1 MAIIA
6 LALIAAAV
14 GVGATR
20 ALFLDT
26 GSGSG
31 NQITS
36 DFIIAFDDLESGGF
50 AGGFGWL
57 DSWAPT
63 GAATVTSA
71 NTPYEGTYHLEV
83 DKGAEVV
90 RSLDLSGETL
100 MRLQFRGKV
109 TSLTGN
115 RQGHAEVSSDGVVW
129 NVVRTWTSAD
139 PGGVYQ
145 YEDIDLSPYTMSS
158 QFWVKF
164 KLDGGGGNRLL
175 HVDNVTYASRQAL
188 PATPT
193 PTATPIPP
201 PAPPTNLVATPG
213 NAQVALNWD
222 DNTEP
227 DLNGYNVYRS
237 TTPGG
242 PYTKVNGAL
251 VAVSD
256 YADTGL
262 TNGTTYYYVVRAEN
276 TSALESGNSN
286 EASATPID
294 APPAAPTG
302 LVATPASAQ
311 VSLDWADNAEPDLAG
326 YNVYRSTSTGGPYTK
341 VNGAL
346 VTVSNYTDTG
356 LTNGTTY
363 YYVVRAEDNGTN
375 ESGNSSEVSATPA
388 ALPPAAPTGLVAT
401 AGDLQISLN
410 WDDNTEPDLAGYNV
424 YRSTATGGQ
433 YTKVNGALVTV
444 SDYSDTGLISG
455 VTYYYVVRAENT
467 STQESGNSNEASAT
481 PYASLM
487 VSATADS
494 YVDQKKAGNSHG
506 TAVTMI
512 VKAKSNQNM
521 RSFVQFDISSI
532 PAGSTVSSATLALCA
547 TSVPGTR
554 TYDVHSVSATWGETT
569 ITWTNQPGV
578 AASPTASNATPAS
591 PGCMT
596 WTVTVDVQAWVDG
609 TTNNGWRISDSAENT
624 GNAQTDFRSR
634 EDTAVPADNPKLD
647 VQYTAP

>member
-31 NQITS
+31 NQVTS

-115 RQGHAEVSSDGVVW
+115 RQGRAEVSSDGVVW

-401 AGDLQISLN
+401 AGGLQISLN

-424 YRSTATGGQ
+424 YRSTATGGP

-444 SDYSDTGLISG
+444 SGLLGYRSHQRRHLLLRSQGGEHQHPGERQLQRGQRHAVRVPHGFGHGRFVRRPKEGRQQPPYSRHDDRESEEQPEHAELRPVRHLFDPGRVDRQLGYPGAMRDVGTGHQDLRCSQ
-455 VTYYYVVRAENT
+455 RF
-467 STQESGNSNEASAT
+467 
-481 PYASLM
+481 
-487 VSATADS
+487 S
-494 YVDQKKAGNSHG
+494 YLGRDDDNLDQPARRRRLSHG
-506 TAVTMI
+506 KQRDT
-512 VKAKSNQNM
+512 SL
-521 RSFVQFDISSI
+521 
-532 PAGSTVSSATLALCA
+532 AGLHDVDCDRGC
-547 TSVPGTR
+547 PGMGR
-554 TYDVHSVSATWGETT
+554 WHH
-569 ITWTNQPGV
+569 Q
-578 AASPTASNATPAS
+578 
-591 PGCMT
+591 
-596 WTVTVDVQAWVDG
+596 
-609 TTNNGWRISDSAENT
+609 
-624 GNAQTDFRSR
+624 
-634 EDTAVPADNPKLD
+634 
-647 VQYTAP
+647 